1 MSYNSGKIN
10 RTIFM
15 TKNEKLKAIGLRYR
29 KEDIN
34 DDYFE
39 KIDNHNKA
47 YVLGAMY
54 SDGYLVIEG
63 TKTKRIGIDSIDREW
78 LENIAKD
85 MQYTGEIVELKNRK
99 SGYNSRKPSYRF
111 KISSPKLYE
120 DLIKLGCFEHKTEIL
135 QFPTEEQVPK
145 EFLNSF
151 IAGYL
156 DGDGSLSIVTE
167 KTGYIR
173 FRMTFTGTREMMQ
186 GIQNYFQSSL
196 IEHPRFPERGIN
208 NTSIAYSGIQN
219 VYDKI
224 SLLYRDTT
232 IRLPRKYQTYL
243 EMSKD
248 SRIKQ

>member
-10 RTIFM
+10 RNNGGTIFM

-85 MQYTGEIVELKNRK
+85 MQYTGEIVELKKNNDNKEYVISKVSKNGKLLEFVADDLKFRK
-99 SGYNSRKPSYRF
+99 NF
-111 KISSPKLYE
+111 
-120 DLIKLGCFEHKTEIL
+120 
-135 QFPTEEQVPK
+135 
-145 EFLNSF
+145 
-151 IAGYL
+151 
-156 DGDGSLSIVTE
+156 
-167 KTGYIR
+167 
-173 FRMTFTGTREMMQ
+173 
-186 GIQNYFQSSL
+186 
-196 IEHPRFPERGIN
+196 
-208 NTSIAYSGIQN
+208 
-219 VYDKI
+219 
-224 SLLYRDTT
+224 
-232 IRLPRKYQTYL
+232 
-243 EMSKD
+243 
-248 SRIKQ
+248 